1 MSKPERPVPKAGAIM
16 VSFHLLRG
24 WHRWWY
30 RRGRPP
36 SIFDLVH
43 LIPTMAED
51 YVGSCACAVHLPL
64 ACLAKPS
71 VESCK
76 GFFSSRQGRIRSLAL
91 ALVKAAALAIFQSL
105 AQAQQR
111 SSSPQNAHTQQR

>member
-1 MSKPERPVPKAGAIM
+1 MSKPERPSAKAGAIM

-43 LIPTMAED
+43 LIRTMAED
-51 YVGSCACAVHLPL
+51 YVVA
-64 ACLAKPS
+64 
-71 VESCK
+71 
-76 GFFSSRQGRIRSLAL
+76 AL
-91 ALVKAAALAIFQSL
+91 ALSTFRLRA
-105 AQAQQR
+105 
-111 SSSPQNAHTQQR
+111 